1 MRTKS
6 GNKEKC
12 ILDAAVT
19 VFARDSYHKA
29 KIAAIADL
37 AGVSIGSVYVYF
49 TNKEHILNRLFVD
62 LWSQFAQQ
70 LQDIQQNKTIDAMS
84 KIDAMIDLVFD
95 GFINN
100 PDLALVF
107 VNEQNWLQQRG
118 NAGFVDYYERFLQLA
133 TRIVQEGMKEG
144 LFRKN
149 MDLLVLRHF
158 TFGGIRHLV
167 HLWARDPVQFSLA
180 HFRSGIKD
188 LIRNSIRAK

>member
-19 VFARDSYHKA
+19 IFARDGYHKA
-29 KIAAIADL
+29 KISSIADL

-49 TNKEHILNRLFVD
+49 ENKENILNRLFTD
-62 LWSQFAQQ
+62 LWSQFSRQ
-70 LQDIQQNKTIDAMS
+70 LQATQQNKQINAMA

-100 PDLALVF
+100 ADLALVF
-107 VNEQNWLQQRG
+107 VNEQNWLLQRG
-118 NAGFVDYYERFLQLA
+118 TAGFAEFYEKYLQLG

-144 LFRKN
+144 LFRKDL
-149 MDLLVLRHF
+149 DLLVVRHF

-180 HFRSGIKD
+180 QFRSGIKD
-188 LIRNSIRAK
+188 LICNSIRAK